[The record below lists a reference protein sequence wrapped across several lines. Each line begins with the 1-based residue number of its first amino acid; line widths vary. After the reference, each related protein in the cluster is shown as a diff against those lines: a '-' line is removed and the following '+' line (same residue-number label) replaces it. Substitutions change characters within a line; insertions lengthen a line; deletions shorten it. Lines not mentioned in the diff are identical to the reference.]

1 MWLLLGFC
9 RPVIGIWTYMYAVV
23 LANQSTHY
31 KTIGYKC
38 KSYSNDYKIAIVHEF
53 AVIAE

>member
-1 MWLLLGFC
+1 
-9 RPVIGIWTYMYAVV
+9 MYAVV